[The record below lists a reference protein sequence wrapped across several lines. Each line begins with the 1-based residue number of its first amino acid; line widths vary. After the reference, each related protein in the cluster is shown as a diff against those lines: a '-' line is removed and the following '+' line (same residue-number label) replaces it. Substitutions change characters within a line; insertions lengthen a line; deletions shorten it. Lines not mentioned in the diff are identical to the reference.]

1 MEPGTNAPARSHHP
15 QQPQNPFPGGT
26 YTYPFYP
33 PSPGPYLHAY
43 YPPLPAPY
51 LEPRP
56 KSPVQAAVPTP
67 SVSTDLDQD
76 ELPTLFPVIEDWL
89 LELDALER
97 GNNSHNLSQFT
108 PTLQTNGFVYII
120 QLADEG
126 YGGAATLQEICPGML
141 MSV

>member
-1 MEPGTNAPARSHHP
+1 
-15 QQPQNPFPGGT
+15 
-26 YTYPFYP
+26 
-33 PSPGPYLHAY
+33 
-43 YPPLPAPY
+43 
-51 LEPRP
+51 
-56 KSPVQAAVPTP
+56 VQAAVPTP

-126 YGGAATLQEICPGML
+126 DGGAATLQEICPGML
-141 MSV
+141 MSVSKLLMKYALTKVKICNQEQEWKAAAAAA